1 MRLSVSMVLTCID
14 LYRVVS
20 SDSIPFQSIYLI
32 WSYFVADGEGPRP
45 DFWMDRR
52 HPTNV
57 SPWFSSGA
65 QHFPNLHYIMVEH
78 EWFAHQLAID
88 HHGWQLS
95 SSCRVL
101 VCSTSIFQ
109 KSPCGTMCIF
119 GWSSQRILVCCIGWL
134 TQMNGLLWFWHA
146 LYQMQIAKQN
156 SWWLPSSSST
166 TTTTTSTSTTTTTT
180 TTTTDFIG
188 WLRIRMKQVPYWWI
202 GIVWVKQ
209 AEL

>member
-20 SDSIPFQSIYLI
+20 SDSIPFQSICLI

-101 VCSTSIFQ
+101 VCRTSIFQ

-119 GWSSQRILVCCIGWL
+119 GWSSQRILVCCIG
-134 TQMNGLLWFWHA
+134 
-146 LYQMQIAKQN
+146 
-156 SWWLPSSSST
+156 
-166 TTTTTSTSTTTTTT
+166 
-180 TTTTDFIG
+180 
-188 WLRIRMKQVPYWWI
+188 
-202 GIVWVKQ
+202 
-209 AEL
+209 